1 MKTAALSPDALRVA
15 ARNVV
20 LLREAEAIASALA
33 DLGIRALFLKGA
45 ALLEGQPAMLA
56 TREMADIDVWVEPR
70 DLGRTVAA
78 LHAAGYVSPANAL
91 VLRKHVGT
99 VAVYVDLHGELWY
112 FEGKGPWSRAVPAGP
127 TGLRTLGPED
137 AALHAILHSVVQ
149 DGRVSPRAL
158 EDCRAILADRGARF
172 RWEAFAATVVE
183 EGWEKPVALFL
194 SRLEAAYPGTVPAAA
209 GVAWTRIR
217 PEGVRPW
224 RGSYLRML
232 QLQSRWPRKVR
243 LARRVLFPH
252 PEFLRLRYSR
262 IPPQAA
268 FLLPLL
274 RPFLLLAR
282 LLSGR
287 VQDTQR
293 REVGGQ
299 RPAGTRL
306 S

>member
-1 MKTAALSPDALRVA
+1 MKTADLSPDALQVA

-20 LLREAEAIASALA
+20 LLREAEGIASALA
-33 DLGIRALFLKGA
+33 DRGIPALFLKGA

-70 DLGRTVAA
+70 HLGRTVAA
-78 LHAAGYVSPANAL
+78 LHAARYVSPGNAL
-91 VLRKHVGT
+91 VLRKQVGM

-112 FEGKGPWSRAVPAGP
+112 FAGKGPWSRAVPAGP
-127 TGLRTLGPED
+127 CTGLRTLCAED
-137 AALHAILHSVVQ
+137 AVLHAILHSVVQ
-149 DGRVSPRAL
+149 DGRVSRRAL
-158 EDCRAILADRGARF
+158 EDCHAILADRGARF
-172 RWEAFAATVVE
+172 RWDAFAATVVE

-194 SRLEAAYPGTVPAAA
+194 SRLEAAHPGTVPAAA
-209 GVAWTRIR
+209 GAAWARIR

-232 QLQSRWPRKVR
+232 QLQSRWPRRVR
-243 LARRVLFPH
+243 LALRILFPH

-262 IPPQAA
+262 VPPHAA

-287 VQDTQR
+287 VQET
-293 REVGGQ
+293 Q
-299 RPAGTRL
+299 RPAGTQL